1 MSSNKTYSRRA
12 GRPALQNK
20 LTKPDNQLT
29 KDELA
34 KLTCEMLRFK
44 CGKLGING
52 LGKKSELVNKLYE
65 HFHPKTAP
73 SAPNP
78 TADATDLPPPPPEII
93 REEND
98 DIVID
103 DNLRQTTESADTFPY
118 GDDNAAATAAATVSE
133 TRKRPR
139 DVTPPPQ
146 EREDVR
152 TRLDLNDIIT
162 RAVNS
167 SLATAVS
174 SAVADAMKPVL
185 EEMEVHRQNSRLQE
199 AENRALRSHLKNSQG
214 GTGTVIN
221 SSSSPPHSSSSNN
234 TAASSSTAAP
244 QVHFTVDAS
253 ADKSVNAAD
262 VTPVVHP
269 PPLCKKNPFALPGL
283 LKKDLLAIEQGDYVD
298 FDRIKPKRLDQ
309 RKREEEGEDGFG
321 LAMTTYYDSELGEET
336 LRLKKVS
343 SNKVETFAEWSEC
356 WNKFLS
362 ARLHYKPEE
371 QAVLMAYQRKI
382 TSFARK
388 FKFSAVYDY
397 DKDFRKT
404 IAAERSVHKDFK
416 SAKWEC
422 QHDDL
427 RNEHLTIDQL
437 LTPKSC
443 FKCKEKGHIATNCPR
458 KNISGGNRQRQQ
470 QDQQTYQPRF
480 QPQGPPMPP
489 PPPPPPQPPQPF
501 QPFQSFHQFQTP
513 FYHQPGPV
521 GPPQPGPRPQ
531 QNYGGKPKTCNTYN
545 HQGSCYRGPTCIYP
559 HLCNRCGF
567 PHPGKYCDKDTTTSF
582 FPPTSGYQPRY

>member
-29 KDELA
+29 KDEFA

-52 LGKKSELVNKLYE
+52 LGKKSELVNKLYD

-103 DNLRQTTESADTFPY
+103 DNRRQPTDSADADTFPY
-118 GDDNAAATAAATVSE
+118 GDDNAAATVSE

-244 QVHFTVDAS
+244 QVHVTVAAS
-253 ADKSVNAAD
+253 ADKSVNGAG
-262 VTPVVHP
+262 VTPVLHP
-269 PPLCKKNPFALPGL
+269 APLCK
-283 LKKDLLAIEQGDYVD
+283 Q
-298 FDRIKPKRLDQ
+298 KPLCVAR
-309 RKREEEGEDGFG
+309 
-321 LAMTTYYDSELGEET
+321 
-336 LRLKKVS
+336 S
-343 SNKVETFAEWSEC
+343 S
-356 WNKFLS
+356 
-362 ARLHYKPEE
+362 
-371 QAVLMAYQRKI
+371 
-382 TSFARK
+382 
-388 FKFSAVYDY
+388 
-397 DKDFRKT
+397 
-404 IAAERSVHKDFK
+404 
-416 SAKWEC
+416 
-422 QHDDL
+422 
-427 RNEHLTIDQL
+427 
-437 LTPKSC
+437 
-443 FKCKEKGHIATNCPR
+443 
-458 KNISGGNRQRQQ
+458 
-470 QDQQTYQPRF
+470 
-480 QPQGPPMPP
+480 
-489 PPPPPPQPPQPF
+489 
-501 QPFQSFHQFQTP
+501 
-513 FYHQPGPV
+513 
-521 GPPQPGPRPQ
+521 
-531 QNYGGKPKTCNTYN
+531 
-545 HQGSCYRGPTCIYP
+545 
-559 HLCNRCGF
+559 
-567 PHPGKYCDKDTTTSF
+567 
-582 FPPTSGYQPRY
+582 